1 MSDPS
6 DNESYKFENIFLQDF
21 NSTDNSES
29 TQCGDNNKAEYPKV
43 MLTNEERRL
52 LSKEGITLPAHYPLT
67 KHEEREL
74 KRIRRKIRNKISA
87 QDSRKR
93 KKEYVDGLEER
104 VKKCTDENQTL
115 LKRIKLLQHQN
126 QNLMSQMKK
135 MQSLLTKGT
144 SKTAQPATCLMV
156 LLLSMALIAAPNLK
170 LGNNKDIAGAASDIL
185 MEENV
190 SQNRRSL
197 LFDTQE
203 KLSDVIVDEE
213 MFNDFTPLNAKLDNF
228 EHNYAEIMLPIGK
241 NNDKEKTLID
251 YDVDDTI
258 WTPPS
263 KRNKTQDSVVNN
275 NMLSGANAIFE
286 TTMLETEQLIDKV
299 NRLNSTHTKMYA
311 NGEMLQIPIQMNSA
325 GIPDIAKL
333 AAEVTSNNINV
344 KEL

>member
-6 DNESYKFENIFLQDF
+6 DNESYKFENIFLQDM
-21 NSTDNSES
+21 SAAQAGDSSEA
-29 TQCGDNNKAEYPKV
+29 GDNNDSTEYPKLI
-43 MLTNEERRL
+43 LTNEEKRL
-52 LSKEGITLPAHYPLT
+52 LIKEGISLPTHYPLT

-115 LKRIKLLQHQN
+115 LKRIKMLQHQN

-135 MQSLLTKGT
+135 MQSLLAKGT

-170 LGNNKDIAGAASDIL
+170 LGGNKDMTTSDIL

-190 SQNRRSL
+190 ATQNRRNL

-213 MFNDFTPLNAKLDNF
+213 MFNDFGPLQQKFESNQ
-228 EHNYAEIMLPIGK
+228 EHNYADSKI
-241 NNDKEKTLID
+241 DEKPKALID
-251 YDVDDTI
+251 FDVDDTI
-258 WTPPS
+258 WTPP
-263 KRNKTQDSVVNN
+263 NKLGVNQLN
-275 NMLSGANAIFE
+275 VSEMITNFQQSDNFVGDK
-286 TTMLETEQLIDKV
+286 MLETNDLI
-299 NRLNSTHTKMYA
+299 NQMIAQQNATKA
-311 NGEMLQIPIQMNSA
+311 KIKAISDTLQIPIKFGSA
-325 GIPDIAKL
+325 DISDMRKITADL
-333 AAEVTSNNINV
+333 PSNNNIDI
-344 KEL
+344 KE